1 MPSTSP
7 MDTERRNYQN
17 NGNSL
22 TGKQSWKTPQAGG
35 THAVGLLLVV
45 LSSLTRLFVVVTAS
59 QFCLAIKFVCSL
71 EAD

>member
-1 MPSTSP
+1 

-35 THAVGLLLVV
+35 THAVGPLLVV
-45 LSSLTRLFVVVTAS
+45 LSSLTRLFVS
-59 QFCLAIKFVCSL
+59 
-71 EAD
+71 